1 MPQQSIAVRTAPHPG
16 GLALT
21 SEAVDLLD
29 MPAGARVL
37 DLGCGGGETLAALM
51 ESHAITACGVDR
63 RIGALRHAS
72 STTPLLSFLLAEAA
86 ALPIADRSFDV
97 ILAECSLT
105 LMTPLQPTLRE
116 LNRVLAAGG
125 SMLVNDLYYR
135 HAPAP
140 EDRDMLDRDA
150 LFEGVLTE
158 PALRQLF
165 ANNGFRVDYWQ
176 DHSDVLKGYN
186 IQSLAAEGCR
196 GCDTNTIDLM
206 ELHLALARAKL
217 GYYQLVARR
226 ED

>member
-37 DLGCGGGETLAALM
+37 DLGCGVGETLTALM
-51 ESHAITACGVDR
+51 ESHAITACGVDHR
-63 RIGALRHAS
+63 MGALRHAS
-72 STTPLLSFLLAEAA
+72 STTPLLSFLLAEAV
-86 ALPIADRSFDV
+86 ALPVADRSFDV

-105 LMTPLQPTLRE
+105 LMAPLHAALQE
-116 LNRVLAAGG
+116 IKRVLAVGG
-125 SMLVNDLYYR
+125 SLLVNDLYYR
-135 HAPAP
+135 HAPTP
-140 EDRDMLDRDA
+140 EDKDLLDRVA

-158 PALRQLF
+158 PTLRQMF

-176 DHSDVLKGYN
+176 DHSDALKGYN
-186 IQSLAAEGCR
+186 IQSLATEGCR
-196 GCDTNTIDLM
+196 ECDTNTIDLM
-206 ELHLALARAKL
+206 ELHLALARARL
-217 GYYQLVARR
+217 GYYQLIAHR